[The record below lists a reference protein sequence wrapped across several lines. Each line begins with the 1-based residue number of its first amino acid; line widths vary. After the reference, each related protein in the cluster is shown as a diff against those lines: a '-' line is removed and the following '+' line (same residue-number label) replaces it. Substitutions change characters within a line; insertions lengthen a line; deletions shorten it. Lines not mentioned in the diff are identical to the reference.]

1 MLQCRHALP
10 ARHRRLLLLG
20 AAASLALPA
29 LASSRRVLQPMTEGP
44 FYPPRAWR
52 QRWADW
58 DADLTRVVQD
68 GQTLTAQGEHLGLAA
83 VVADTRGRVIDGA
96 EVEIWQCDV
105 LAHYRHPRVPQ
116 QAGGFD
122 PGFQG
127 LGWRAATRPA
137 RCAFAPSVRWPTRG
151 ARRTSI

>member
-1 MLQCRHALP
+1 MSLP

-20 AAASLALPA
+20 VAASLALPA

-68 GQTLTAQGEHLGLAA
+68 GQTSP
-83 VVADTRGRVIDGA
+83 
-96 EVEIWQCDV
+96 
-105 LAHYRHPRVPQ
+105 PRANTWDWP
-116 QAGGFD
+116 
-122 PGFQG
+122 P
-127 LGWRAATRPA
+127 
-137 RCAFAPSVRWPTRG
+137 RWPMRG
-151 ARRTSI
+151 AG